1 MNCPTC
7 NYTIKV
13 KTDPENSDYKFILGA
28 KRIFKTEEA
37 TDGRVID
44 QKVQKLKFVNPFAR
58 LEGKIDDERKKNDE
72 RPRIQSIIDLNESRW
87 KDDYAAN
94 SLLRKRFRKDK
105 GKKVTAEAAYG
116 VKMEELSDFDKVI
129 LNFSYVD

>member
-13 KTDPENSDYKFILGA
+13 KTDPENSDYKFTLGA

-37 TDGRVID
+37 SMGRVID
-44 QKVQKLKFVNPFAR
+44 MKIQKMKKSNPLMKL
-58 LEGKIDDERKKNDE
+58 EDKIDDEKKRKDE

-94 SLLRKRFRKDK
+94 SLLRKRFRKE
-105 GKKVTAEAAYG
+105 KKEVEVG
-116 VKMEELSDFDKVI
+116 DFLDVKMEDLSEFDQVI
-129 LNFSYVD
+129 T